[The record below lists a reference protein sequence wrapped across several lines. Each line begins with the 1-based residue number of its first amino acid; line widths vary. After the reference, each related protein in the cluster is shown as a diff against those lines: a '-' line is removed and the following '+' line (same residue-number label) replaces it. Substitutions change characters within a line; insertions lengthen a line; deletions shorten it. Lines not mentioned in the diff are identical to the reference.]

1 MEPDQNKP
9 RFLLKKTENDL
20 NELLENKESSNTKK
34 ATKSAANVFRNY
46 CTERG
51 KESHFES
58 FSTEELANALKY
70 FTPKLSTKKDGE
82 FYKKSSLNSICVRVL
97 PDILKNN

>member
-1 MEPDQNKP
+1 MEPDQKKP

-51 KESHFES
+51 KESNFES
-58 FSTEELANALKY
+58 FSTEELANI
-70 FTPKLSTKKDGE
+70 FTPKLRKKMASSTK
-82 FYKKSSLNSICVRVL
+82 SLL
-97 PDILKNN
+97 

>member
-1 MEPDQNKP
+1 MPWHLLMEDMEPDQKKP

-51 KESHFES
+51 EESNFES
-58 FSTEELANALKY
+58 FSTEELANTLKY
-70 FTPKLSTKKDGE
+70 FYAEATKKDGE
-82 FYKKSSLNSICVRVL
+82 FYKKSF
-97 PDILKNN
+97 